1 MDSAAFPSADE
12 QQRILQEASTAIK
25 RNAFHMRK
33 AIEDDNMRDSL
44 KHAAAM
50 LGELRTSQLQPQKY
64 YELYMLAFDQLSYL
78 ESFFADERGKGRA
91 YAELYELVQHAGNVL
106 PRLYLMVAVGCLY
119 IKSHEASPRDVLK
132 DLVEM
137 CKGVQHPTRG
147 LFLRAYLCQRA
158 KGLLPDTGSEF
169 EGPAAGSIHDALDFL
184 MTNFIE
190 MNKLW
195 VRLQHQ
201 GSARDK
207 EKRERE
213 RQQLQDLVGKNLTY
227 LSQLDGLSFEL
238 YRDQVLPR
246 VLDQITSCKDDLA
259 QLYLMQALI
268 QGFPDRFHLG
278 TLESLLGVLPQL
290 QPGVKVHS
298 VMAALMDRLA
308 RYASSASASAAGGGD
323 PRVLEELA
331 AIDAFTKFKA
341 AIAQIIASQ
350 PNLPAA
356 DAVEMY
362 VALLSY
368 AGSVHPGQLAYVD
381 EVLAAAHAA
390 LGDRG
395 PGLGGDARAER
406 QLVAL
411 LGVPLT
417 KYGVDVALG
426 LKEYPPLTRL
436 LRYPTHKELAV
447 KIVQRVLEAPPPAAA
462 GAAPPSPAGAA
473 AAPPVSGGC
482 VISDVDK
489 VKMLFRF
496 ISPLVADPDV
506 PGEAGGAAD
515 LDDEDLDEEQV
526 LVARLL
532 HHLRAED
539 PDTHFTILSVAHDQL
554 LAGGPRRLRTTLP
567 SLVFCGLALHRR
579 LVAARAAAAA
589 AAGGGGGSAAAAAP
603 AAGAG
608 KKAESKKEAAAA
620 KKKKEEED
628 KEEEEAKKEEGGEE
642 GKEDGK
648 AESKEEEKAE
658 EKEEVPAPPAPKEPA
673 ALVTPPKLT
682 SEQLLQFLLAAI
694 GPLYGGPAG
703 QPVTALRLLLA
714 AGYVASEE
722 ARLELLAYTFFE
734 EAIALYDEALPDQRS
749 RATGLFDIIGSLQR
763 CRVFGPEH
771 RDALTSAATAGC
783 MRLVA
788 RREQC
793 RALCA
798 AAWLWWQAEADK
810 AAAAEGA
817 GDAGLQPPVRD
828 GAKVLATLQR
838 AAKVAGQGKAQW
850 GATGRLRDAAYI
862 GAYAEVIDAMLR
874 MWDAEVP
881 GIDAGKVQALLD
893 AVQADIAAGVA
904 PDAHS
909 ARRWASTLAFIASQA
924 AAGATPAVKE
934 RYGKLKP
941 PPAPAAA

>member
-12 QQRILQEASTAIK
+12 QQRILQDASTVIK

-33 AIEDDNMRDSL
+33 AIEEDNMRDSL

-91 YAELYELVQHAGNVL
+91 YSELYELVQHAGNVL

-290 QPGVKVHS
+290 QPGVKVRAWLGPRVHS

-308 RYASSASASAAGGGD
+308 RYASNASASAAGGGD

-331 AIDAFTKFKA
+331 AIDAFSKFKA
-341 AIAQIIASQ
+341 AIAQVCPSIPLRGWGNGKEA
-350 PNLPAA
+350 
-356 DAVEMY
+356 E
-362 VALLSY
+362 
-368 AGSVHPGQLAYVD
+368 GSWG
-381 EVLAAAHAA
+381 
-390 LGDRG
+390 R
-395 PGLGGDARAER
+395 
-406 QLVAL
+406 
-411 LGVPLT
+411 
-417 KYGVDVALG
+417 YGVDVALG

-447 KIVQRVLEAPPPAAA
+447 KIVQRVRERGSSGLGR
-462 GAAPPSPAGAA
+462 GAARGVRA
-473 AAPPVSGGC
+473 GGC
-482 VISDVDK
+482 VISDVSK

-496 ISPLVADPDV
+496 IAPLVADPDV

-532 HHLRAED
+532 HHLRSDD

-579 LVAARAAAAA
+579 L
-589 AAGGGGGSAAAAAP
+589 
-603 AAGAG
+603 
-608 KKAESKKEAAAA
+608 
-620 KKKKEEED
+620 
-628 KEEEEAKKEEGGEE
+628 
-642 GKEDGK
+642 
-648 AESKEEEKAE
+648 
-658 EKEEVPAPPAPKEPA
+658 
-673 ALVTPPKLT
+673 LT

-749 RATGLFDIIGSLQR
+749 RATGLFDIIGGLQR
-763 CRVFGPEH
+763 CRVFGSEH
-771 RDALTSAATAGC
+771 RDALTAAATAGC

-798 AAWLWWQAEADK
+798 AAWLWWQ
-810 AAAAEGA
+810 
-817 GDAGLQPPVRD
+817 V
-828 GAKVLATLQR
+828 VATLQR

-850 GATGRLRDAAYI
+850 GATGR
-862 GAYAEVIDAMLR
+862 
-874 MWDAEVP
+874 
-881 GIDAGKVQALLD
+881 VQALLD
-893 AVQADIAAGVA
+893 TVQADIAAGVA

-909 ARRWASTLAFIASQA
+909 ARRWASTLAHIASQA

-934 RYGKLKP
+934 RYGKLKA
-941 PPAPAAA
+941 PPAPPAAA